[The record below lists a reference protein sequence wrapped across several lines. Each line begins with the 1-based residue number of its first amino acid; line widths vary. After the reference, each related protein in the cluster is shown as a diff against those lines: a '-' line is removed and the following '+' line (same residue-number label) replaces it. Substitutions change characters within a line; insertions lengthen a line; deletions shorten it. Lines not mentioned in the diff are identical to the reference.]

1 MKDPSCDQRLSLVSA
16 HIISEKMKSNH
27 ITKSHGGACATETT
41 TINNKPVIMRP
52 NARTVLNLKSFK
64 FAEKLLCDAITLNPG
79 DACVYRCA
87 FCYVGAQ
94 MIKVDKPYL
103 ESLNAERRARA
114 ESELGFEDVVIRRPD
129 PVGLLRKQLF
139 RKNSSPKFTD
149 PDDNRVV
156 YGSTLVDVAAT
167 MELLRETA
175 ALCNLILDNTAW
187 QIRLLSKSNLLAR
200 LFKDNL
206 IAEHHRQRMILGFS
220 TGTLDDKLAASIEC
234 GTARVSKR
242 IEALH
247 WLQDEG
253 YRTFGMVCPSLPQAD
268 DNYIRFSR
276 EICEA
281 IRVDRCEHVW
291 AEVINL
297 RGKSLVSTL
306 AGLHG
311 AGFVDQAESLSAVM
325 GAGKKAA
332 WEQYARDTFLA
343 HSRHVP
349 ADKLRYLQ
357 YVDDTTIDWW
367 DKQRKH
373 GAVLLGKAVE
383 RQNLTHVIG

>member
-1 MKDPSCDQRLSLVSA
+1 MKTTYSIQTTSTSTTNDTPATL
-16 HIISEKMKSNH
+16 
-27 ITKSHGGACATETT
+27 TACPTGDAPPDGNLKIK
-41 TINNKPVIMRP
+41 TIQGKPVIMRP
-52 NARTVLNLKSFK
+52 NAKTVLNLKSLK
-64 FAEKLLCDAITLNPG
+64 FAEKLLCDGITLNSG
-79 DACVYRCA
+79 DACVFRCA

-94 MIKVDKPYL
+94 MIKVDWPYL
-103 ESLNAERRARA
+103 ESHNAVRRASGL
-114 ESELGFEDVVIRRPD
+114 SELGFEDVVIRRPD

-139 RKNSSPKFTD
+139 HRDGRPRFTD
-149 PDDNRVV
+149 PDDKRVV
-156 YGSTLVDVAAT
+156 YSSTLVDVAAT

-175 ALCNLILDNTAW
+175 ALCNVILDSTAW
-187 QIRLLSKSNLLAR
+187 QIRLLSKSSLLAR

-206 IAEHHRQRMILGFS
+206 IPKRHRQRMILGFS
-220 TGTLDDKLAASIEC
+220 TGTLDDNLAASIEC

-253 YRTFGMVCPSLPQAD
+253 YRTFGMICPSLPQAD
-268 DNYIRFSR
+268 GDYIRFSR

-311 AGFVDQAESLSAVM
+311 AGFTAQAVALSAVM
-325 GAGKKAA
+325 GQGKKDA

-343 HSRHVP
+343 HTQHVP
-349 ADKLRYLQ
+349 AEKLRFLQ
-357 YVDDTTIDWW
+357 YVDDSTVDWW
-367 DKQRKH
+367 AEQRAH
-373 GAVLLGKAVE
+373 GAVLLGKAAE
-383 RQNLTHVIG
+383 RKGLIHIIG

>member
-1 MKDPSCDQRLSLVSA
+1 MSNTISKITNQAGPSNGIDR
-16 HIISEKMKSNH
+16 
-27 ITKSHGGACATETT
+27 ETT
-41 TINNKPVIMRP
+41 IINQKPVIMRP
-52 NARTVLNLKSFK
+52 NARTVLNRKSWK
-64 FAEKLLCDAITLNPG
+64 FAEKLLCDGITLNPG
-79 DACVYRCA
+79 DACVFLCA
-87 FCYVGAQ
+87 FCYVALQ
-94 MIKVDKPYL
+94 VIKYVKPFL
-103 ESLNAERRARA
+103 DALNAERLARG
-114 ESELGFEDVVIRRPD
+114 ESELVFEDVVIRRPD
-129 PVGLLRKQLF
+129 AIGLLHKQLF
-139 RKNSSPKFTD
+139 RKNGCPKFQD
-149 PDDNRVV
+149 PHDNRVV

-175 ALCNLILDNTAW
+175 ALCNLILDSTGW
-187 QIRLLSKSNLLAR
+187 QIRLLSKSSLLAR

-206 IAEHHRQRMILGFS
+206 IPERHRHRMILGFS
-220 TGTLDDKLAASIEC
+220 TGTLDDNVAAAIEV

-253 YRTFGMVCPSLPQAD
+253 YRTFGMICPSLPQAD
-268 DNYIRFSR
+268 VDYVRFSR

-311 AGFVDQAESLSAVM
+311 AGFVDQAEALSAVM
-325 GAGKKAA
+325 GSGRKDA

-343 HSRHVP
+343 HTLHVP
-349 ADKLRYLQ
+349 AEKLRFLQ
-357 YVDDTTIDWW
+357 YVDDSTVDWW
-367 DKQRKH
+367 AGQH
-373 GAVLLGKAVE
+373 QFGAVLLGKAAE
-383 RQNLTHVIG
+383 RKNLTHVIG

>member
-1 MKDPSCDQRLSLVSA
+1 
-16 HIISEKMKSNH
+16 MKSNH
-27 ITKSHGGACATETT
+27 IKKSQGGACATEAT

-52 NARTVLNLKSFK
+52 NARTVLNLKSWK

-79 DACVYRCA
+79 DACVFRCA
-87 FCYVGAQ
+87 FCYVALQ
-94 MIKVDKPYL
+94 VIKYVKSCL
-103 ESLNAERRARA
+103 VALNAKRRSRG

-129 PVGLLRKQLF
+129 SLSLLQKQLF
-139 RKNSSPKFTD
+139 HRNGHPKFAD

-175 ALCNLILDNTAW
+175 QLCNLILDSTAW

-206 IAEHHRQRMILGFS
+206 IPQRHRHRMILGFS
-220 TGTLDDKLAASIEC
+220 TGTLDDKVAAAIEI

-268 DNYIRFSR
+268 GNYARFSR

-311 AGFVDQAESLSAVM
+311 AGFVEQAEALSAVM
-325 GAGKKAA
+325 GSGKKAA
-332 WEQYARDTFLA
+332 WEKYARATFLA
-343 HSRHVP
+343 HTKHVP
-349 ADKLRYLQ
+349 ADKLRFLQ
-357 YVDDTTIDWW
+357 YVDTTSVDWW
-367 DKQRKH
+367 AKQRKH
-373 GAVLLGKAVE
+373 GAVLLGKAAE
-383 RQNLTHVIG
+383 SKNLTRVIG

>member
-1 MKDPSCDQRLSLVSA
+1 MKT
-16 HIISEKMKSNH
+16 KNH
-27 ITKSHGGACATETT
+27 YTPIGGACATTT
-41 TINNKPVIMRP
+41 TTVNQKPVIMRS
-52 NARTVLNLKSFK
+52 NARTVLNLKSRK
-64 FAEKLLCDAITLNPG
+64 FAEKLLCDGITLNPG
-79 DACVYRCA
+79 DACVFLCA
-87 FCYVGAQ
+87 FCYVALQ
-94 MIKVDKPYL
+94 VIKYVKPFL
-103 ESLNAERRARA
+103 NSLNAERLARG

-129 PVGLLRKQLF
+129 AIGLLHKQLF
-139 RKNSSPKFTD
+139 RKNGCPKFTD

-175 ALCNLILDNTAW
+175 ALCNLILDSTAW
-187 QIRLLSKSNLLAR
+187 QIRLLSKSSLLAR

-206 IAEHHRQRMILGFS
+206 IPERHRHRMIPGFS
-220 TGTLDDKLAASIEC
+220 TGTLDDNVAAAIEV

-253 YRTFGMVCPSLPQAD
+253 YRTFGMICPSLPQAD
-268 DNYIRFSR
+268 GDYVRFSR

-281 IRVDRCEHVW
+281 IRVDCCEHVW

-297 RGKSLVSTL
+297 HGKSLVSTL

-311 AGFVDQAESLSAVM
+311 AGFVDQAEALSAVM
-325 GAGKKAA
+325 GSGRKDA

-343 HSRHVP
+343 HTRHVP
-349 ADKLRYLQ
+349 TEKLRFLQ
-357 YVDDTTIDWW
+357 YVNGSSVDWW
-367 DKQRKH
+367 AGQRGR
-373 GAVLLGKAVE
+373 GAILLGKAAAE
-383 RQNLTHVIG
+383 RNLTTIAG

>member
-1 MKDPSCDQRLSLVSA
+1 
-16 HIISEKMKSNH
+16 MKSNQ
-27 ITKSHGGACATETT
+27 INKNQGGACATETT
-41 TINNKPVIMRP
+41 TINQKPVIMRS
-52 NARTVLNLKSFK
+52 NARTVLNLKSWK
-64 FAEKLLCDAITLNPG
+64 FAEKILCDGITLNPG
-79 DACVYRCA
+79 DACVFRCR

-103 ESLNAERRARA
+103 VALNAERCARG

-129 PVGLLRKQLF
+129 PVGLMRKQLLH
-139 RKNSSPKFTD
+139 RNGSRKFTD

-175 ALCNLILDNTAW
+175 QLCNLILDSTAW
-187 QIRLLSKSNLLAR
+187 QIRLLSKSSLLAR

-206 IAEHHRQRMILGFS
+206 IPERNRHRMILGFS
-220 TGTLDDKLAASIEC
+220 TGTLDDNVAGAIEC
-234 GTARVSKR
+234 GTAMVSKR

-247 WLQDEG
+247 WLQEEG

-268 DNYIRFSR
+268 GDYVRFSR

-297 RGKSLVSTL
+297 RRKSLVSTL

-311 AGFVDQAESLSAVM
+311 DGFEEQAEALSAVM
-325 GAGKKAA
+325 GPGKKDA
-332 WEQYARDTFLA
+332 WNQYARDTFLA
-343 HSRHVP
+343 HTMHVP
-349 ADKLRYLQ
+349 AAKLRYLQ
-357 YVDDTTIDWW
+357 YVDDTSVDWW
-367 DKQRKH
+367 AGQRKH
-373 GAVLLGKAVE
+373 GAVLLGKAAE
-383 RQNLTHVIG
+383 RKNLTHVIG

>member
-1 MKDPSCDQRLSLVSA
+1 MKTTNNTKTTCNQSNDS
-16 HIISEKMKSNH
+16 HSENRVKIN
-27 ITKSHGGACATETT
+27 
-41 TINNKPVIMRP
+41 TIQGKPVIMRS
-52 NARTVLNLKSFK
+52 NARTVLNLKSEK
-64 FAEKLLCDAITLNPG
+64 FAEKLLCDGITLNPG
-79 DACVYRCA
+79 DACVFRCA

-94 MIKVDKPYL
+94 MIKVDWPYL
-103 ESLNAERRARA
+103 ESLNAERRARG

-129 PVGLLRKQLF
+129 PVGLLRKQLLHKDSS
-139 RKNSSPKFTD
+139 RKYTD

-187 QIRLLSKSNLLAR
+187 QIRLLSKSSLLAR

-206 IAEHHRQRMILGFS
+206 IPERHRHRMILGFS
-220 TGTLDDKLAASIEC
+220 TGTLDDKVAGAIEV

-253 YRTFGMVCPSLPQAD
+253 YRTFGMICPSLPKGD
-268 DNYIRFSR
+268 GDYVHFSR

-297 RGKSLVSTL
+297 RGKSLISTL

-311 AGFVDQAESLSAVM
+311 AGFTAQAEALSAVM
-325 GAGKKAA
+325 GQGKKDA
-332 WEQYARDTFLA
+332 WEQYARATFLA
-343 HSRHVP
+343 HTQHVP
-349 ADKLRYLQ
+349 AEKLRFLQ
-357 YVDDTTIDWW
+357 YVDDSTVDWW
-367 DKQRKH
+367 DQQRAH
-373 GAVLLGKAVE
+373 GAVLLGKTAE
-383 RQNLTHVIG
+383 RKGLIRIIG

>member
-1 MKDPSCDQRLSLVSA
+1 MNSFTSKHTTKAQSNPTSNDTDNSLP
-16 HIISEKMKSNH
+16 
-27 ITKSHGGACATETT
+27 HGKLKIKTVQG
-41 TINNKPVIMRP
+41 KPVIMRP
-52 NARTVLNLKSFK
+52 NARTVINLKSVK

-79 DACVYRCA
+79 DACVFRCA

-94 MIKVDKPYL
+94 MIKVDKPHL
-103 ESLNAERRARA
+103 EALNAERRARG
-114 ESELGFEDVVIRRPD
+114 ESELAFEDVVIRRPE
-129 PVGLLRKQLF
+129 PVELLRKQLF
-139 RKNSSPKFTD
+139 RRNGLPRFTN

-175 ALCNLILDNTAW
+175 ALCNLILDSTAW
-187 QIRLLSKSNLLAR
+187 QIRLLSKSSLLAR

-206 IAEHHRQRMILGFS
+206 IPERHRHRMILGFS
-220 TGTLDDKLAASIEC
+220 TGTLDDNVAGAIEV
-234 GTARVSKR
+234 GTAKVSKR

-268 DNYIRFSR
+268 GDYVRFSR
-276 EICEA
+276 EICDA

-311 AGFVDQAESLSAVM
+311 AGFTAQAEALSAVM
-325 GAGKKAA
+325 GPGRKED
-332 WEQYARDTFLA
+332 WEKYASDTFLA
-343 HSRHVP
+343 HTMHVP
-349 ADKLRYLQ
+349 AEKLRYLQ
-357 YVDDTTIDWW
+357 YVDDNTVDWW
-367 DKQRKH
+367 AGQRVH
-373 GAVLLGKAVE
+373 GAVLLGKVAE
-383 RQNLTHVIG
+383 RKNLTHVIG